1 MRRHSSPAAGTR
13 CGIDIRDAQS
23 GQLSMRLYLPEAFAM
38 LNTDVDSMHGG
49 FLTTDE
55 NGQRLFAVTTSG
67 LSIVPLANIS
77 LGIGTLSPLSGS
89 AAGGSVV
96 TVRGSGFQSGIT
108 AMLGGKFASESVTG
122 VNMLGLTTPAVAAG
136 PQQLVL
142 TNPDAEDAE
151 AKQFLL
157 TAPLRHND
165 SVLTFAWPVSS
176 YECAPRRALRGRLR
190 PSQRD
195 L

>member
-1 MRRHSSPAAGTR
+1 
-13 CGIDIRDAQS
+13 
-23 GQLSMRLYLPEAFAM
+23 
-38 LNTDVDSMHGG
+38 MHGG

-67 LSIVPLANIS
+67 LSIVPLANIPR
-77 LGIGTLSPLSGS
+77 GIGTLSPFSGS

-96 TVRGSGFQSGIT
+96 AVRGSGFQSGIT
-108 AMLGGKFASESVTG
+108 AMLGGKSASVSLTH
-122 VNMLGLTTPAVAAG
+122 VNMLALTIPAVAAG
-136 PQQLVL
+136 PQQLVW
-142 TNPDAEDAE
+142 TNPDGE
-151 AKQFLL
+151 AKQFPL
-157 TAPLRHND
+157 TTPLRHND
-165 SVLTFAWPVSS
+165 SVLTFLWPVSS